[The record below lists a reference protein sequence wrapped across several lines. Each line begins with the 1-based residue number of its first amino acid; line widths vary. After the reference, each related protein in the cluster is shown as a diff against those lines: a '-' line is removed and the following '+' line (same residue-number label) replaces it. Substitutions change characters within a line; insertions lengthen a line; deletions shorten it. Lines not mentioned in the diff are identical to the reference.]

1 MTDLTNLFHN
11 TLTLAQAPG
20 GQAPSPFPMFI
31 AFGFMIAA
39 MWFLVIA
46 PQRKKQ
52 KEAQKMITELKS
64 GDDVLTIGGI
74 FGTITNVKND
84 RFVLRIA
91 DNTKIE
97 VLKSAVQ
104 SRASDAPVEEKKK

>member
-1 MTDLTNLFHN
+1 MIDLTNLFTHS
-11 TLTLAQAPG
+11 LTLAQAPG
-20 GQAPSPFPMFI
+20 EQAPSPLPMFL

-52 KEAQKMITELKS
+52 KESQKMISELKS

-84 RFVLRIA
+84 RFVLKIA

-97 VLKSAVQ
+97 VLKSSVQ
-104 SRASDAPVEEKKK
+104 SRAADAPVEEKKK